1 MAKRRRS
8 EDVDRL
14 SELPECLLHDIMSRL
29 KARQLVQTCALSSTW
44 RRRASGSRRRASTS
58 TQGSGHPEDDDEEED
73 EELDKFDDFVDSL
86 LLRRRACASPL
97 GTLRLSLPSSW
108 PIWMRLLHDRSY
120 CRSHTRWIRRGL
132 RCSPATLDVS
142 GIKLPPLAS
151 GSDTH
156 RLTKLRLHNVCLHKD
171 FEKHLSSGLP
181 VLQDL
186 EIRGT
191 EMSKFSRIAN
201 TVMLPRRR
209 PHLASL
215 HLVVQFRR
223 LGVFTVTV
231 CEAASPV
238 EASIHFLDKPKVG
251 QVHGSCYYHQD
262 HKDLLIALCKLL
274 RSLSNVSHL
283 ELSGFGDMA
292 VAEQHIPDLP
302 SPGTRFPAGFY
313 RTTARTSDDDLLP
326 RPMLQAILDEKH
338 NKLPQ
343 LANLKTLV
351 LDKCEIGDNIQ
362 TLWSF
367 LQNTP
372 ALEKLT
378 INCGCQEFQ
387 YGAAASN
394 IFKMGCT
401 ISSLKL
407 VEIKHN
413 PRDDHE
419 VQYTAQM
426 EKIMSMVQR
435 DLPVATKIHVTK
447 VKN

>member
-1 MAKRRRS
+1 MAKRKRS
-8 EDVDRL
+8 DDVDRL
-14 SELPECLLHDIMSRL
+14 SELPECLLQDIMSRL

-44 RRRASGSRRRASTS
+44 RRLWLTAPCLDIDAGD
-58 TQGSGHPEDDDEEED
+58 EDDDEEED

-86 LLRRRACASPL
+86 LLRRGACASPL

-151 GSDTH
+151 GPGTH
-156 RLTKLRLHNVCLHKD
+156 RLNKLRLHNVCLHKD
-171 FEKHLSSGLP
+171 FEKHLSAGLP

-191 EMSKFSRIAN
+191 EMSKISRIASETLKN
-201 TVMLPRRR
+201 LIVDNSPTPNEGTRLHFLVDAPR
-209 PHLASL
+209 LASL

-223 LGVFTVTV
+223 LGVFAVTV

-238 EASIHFLDKPKVG
+238 EASIHFLDKPKVR

-262 HKDLLIALCKLL
+262 DKDLLIALCKLL

-313 RTTARTSDDDLLP
+313 RTTVRTSDDDLLP
-326 RPMLQAILDEKH
+326 RPMLQAILDEKQ

-367 LQNTP
+367 LHNTP
-372 ALEKLT
+372 TLGKLT
-378 INCGCQEFQ
+378 LNNCGCQEFQ

-413 PRDDHE
+413 ARDDHE

-426 EKIMSMVQR
+426 EKILSME
-435 DLPVATKIHVTK
+435 
-447 VKN
+447 N